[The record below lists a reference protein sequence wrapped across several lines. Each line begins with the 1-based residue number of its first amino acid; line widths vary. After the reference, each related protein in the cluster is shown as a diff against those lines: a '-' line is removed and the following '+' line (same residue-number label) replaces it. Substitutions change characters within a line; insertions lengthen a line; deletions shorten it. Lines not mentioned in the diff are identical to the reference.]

1 MRPATLLLWAAFA
14 TRPAPVRGVGSAPNP
29 APAPAPAPQPRPTP
43 RPVPRPTPR
52 PVPRPTPRPV
62 APAPTSR
69 PVPAPT
75 PRPTPA
81 PSSYAPTTSAPSTRP
96 TPRPTYAPTTPAP
109 TPATPFPTTKPTLS
123 CDDVAGAPT
132 ASLLKGTYTSMED
145 AYDNERH
152 GHATYGCA
160 VELIET
166 HEQYD
171 KAEPYLWCVLGH
183 CAGCDGDGPC
193 PTAVVDLETT
203 AMCESAVWNY
213 LGFVSRKKSEPDYDH
228 ARTYY
233 DTALT
238 LWPGNCGAM
247 SYLTELHLTLNNATA
262 ASKTHSQLCAACDE
276 SFAAPLV
283 DSMGACPSAT
293 ATTEVKGQAT
303 LAGLS
308 LADAQRNEFVI
319 VAALADLHNVETA
332 AVAVSFSAMTRRRLS
347 GGVVVSYTIAY
358 DDVAPALALDAAMFD
373 QALTDAAAASGVADV
388 FDAVETVAFGGSE
401 APVAASAESGETEV
415 VSDAAFR
422 PLGRGVLLVAAAAAC
437 LL

>member
-14 TRPAPVRGVGSAPNP
+14 TRPAPVRGVGSAP
-29 APAPAPAPQPRPTP
+29 
-43 RPVPRPTPR
+43 
-52 PVPRPTPRPV
+52 
-62 APAPTSR
+62 TSR
-69 PVPAPT
+69 PAPAPT

-123 CDDVAGAPT
+123 CDDVADAPT

-145 AYDNERH
+145 AYDNDRY

-193 PTAVVDLETT
+193 PTAAVDLETT
-203 AMCESAVWNY
+203 AECESAVYNY
-213 LGFVSRKKSEPDYDH
+213 LGFVNRKKAAPDYAH

-238 LWPGNCGAM
+238 LWPGNCSAL

-262 ASKTHSQLCAACDE
+262 ASKTHSLLCEECDE

-283 DSMGACPSAT
+283 DAMGACPSPT

-308 LADAQRNEFVI
+308 LADAQRNEVVI

-332 AVAVSFSAMTRRRLS
+332 AVAVAFSSYTRRRLS

-358 DDVAPALALDAAMFD
+358 DDVAPALALDATMFD
-373 QALTDAAAASGVADV
+373 QALTDAPDAAARA
-388 FDAVETVAFGGSE
+388 
-401 APVAASAESGETEV
+401 APHA
-415 VSDAAFR
+415 
-422 PLGRGVLLVAAAAAC
+422 P
-437 LL
+437 

>member
-29 APAPAPAPQPRPTP
+29 APTP

-62 APAPTSR
+62 APAPTPR
-69 PVPAPT
+69 PV
-75 PRPTPA
+75 
-81 PSSYAPTTSAPSTRP
+81 
-96 TPRPTYAPTTPAP
+96 PAP

-123 CDDVAGAPT
+123 CDDVADAST

-166 HEQYD
+166 HRQYD

-193 PTAVVDLETT
+193 PTSVVDLETT
-203 AMCESAVWNY
+203 AECESAVYNY
-213 LGFVSRKKSEPDYDH
+213 LGFVNRKKAAPDYDH

-233 DTALT
+233 DKALE
-238 LWPGNCGAM
+238 LWPANCGAL

-262 ASKTHSQLCAACDE
+262 ASATHSQLCAACDE

-283 DSMGACPSAT
+283 DSMGACPSPT
-293 ATTEVKGQAT
+293 ATTVKGQAT

-308 LADAQRNEFVI
+308 LADAQQNEFVI
-319 VAALADLHNVETA
+319 VAALAELHEVETT
-332 AVAVSFSAMTRRRLS
+332 AVAVAFSSYTRRRLS
-347 GGVVVSYTIAY
+347 GGVVVAYTIAY

-401 APVAASAESGETEV
+401 APVAAASESEETGV

-422 PLGRGVLLVAAAAAC
+422 PLGRGVLLVATAAAC